1 MRNIW
6 TIAQREYKHY
16 FSSPIAYAV
25 AFVILLI
32 LGILFYSN
40 LLSYVY
46 YNAAPGIQ
54 ISVGPLVTLLLFT
67 TPALTMNS
75 MSDEQKSGTIELLMT
90 SPIRDVEI
98 ILGKWL
104 GGFLFLL
111 TVLLVTWIFPIIL
124 NQLVSPGID
133 QGVLVTSYLGLV
145 LMSAAFVAIGVA
157 ISSFFT
163 NQIASFFL
171 TLGVLLAFWMIGY
184 PAEAGGAASG
194 GEILRYLDLG
204 SHYFDTFFLGII
216 DLKDVIYFLSLT
228 VLSLFLGTTSIE
240 SRRWR

>member
-6 TIAQREYKHY
+6 TIAEREYRHY
-16 FSSPIAYAV
+16 FTSPIAYAV

-67 TPALTMNS
+67 TPALTMNT

-111 TVLLVTWIFPIIL
+111 TVLLVTWIFPVIL

-157 ISSFFT
+157 ISSFFN

-171 TLGVLLAFWMIGY
+171 TLGVLLALWMIGF
-184 PAEAGGAASG
+184 PVEASG
-194 GEILRYLDLG
+194 GSGGGLLKYLDLG
-204 SHYFDTFFLGII
+204 NHFFETFFVGVI